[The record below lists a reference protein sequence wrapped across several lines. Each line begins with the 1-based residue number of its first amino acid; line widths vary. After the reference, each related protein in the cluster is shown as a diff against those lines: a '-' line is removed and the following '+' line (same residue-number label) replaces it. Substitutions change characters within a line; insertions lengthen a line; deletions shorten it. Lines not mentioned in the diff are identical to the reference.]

1 MDIGEVDVKTQ
12 LVYFYF
18 QRKSPLSSPN
28 IINFENA
35 QVNVGD
41 AIKSNQTFY
50 APVDGIYSFSFNGVG
65 DYTVAL
71 RRNSTEI
78 NRTNNAMSV
87 TLDLKKGD
95 PIDLH
100 LESGNLED
108 TYTPNYSAHFSGM
121 LLKEHL
127 P

>member
-18 QRKSPLSSPN
+18 QRKSALSSPN

-35 QVNVGD
+35 EVNVGD
-41 AIKSNQTFY
+41 AMQSNGTFN
-50 APVDGIYSFSFNGVG
+50 APVDGIYSFSFNGAG

-78 NRTNNAMSV
+78 NRTTNSLSV

-95 PIDLH
+95 PIDLR
-100 LESGNLED
+100 LESGELED
-108 TYTPNYSAHFSGM
+108 TSPNYSAHFSGM

-127 P
+127 S

>member
-41 AIKSNQTFY
+41 AIKSNQTFI

-71 RRNSTEI
+71 RRNSTLI

-108 TYTPNYSAHFSGM
+108 NSPNYSAHFSGM